1 MKILVGVTGNISSGK
16 TSFCEFLKEKGA
28 FVIDADK
35 IGHKIIEEKK
45 EKIKKI
51 FGDYLGRKE
60 IREIIFKDKEKKKEY
75 ENWIWREIRREL
87 RNIIREGKDGYYF
100 VEGAL
105 IFESGADKFMD
116 FVVYIKA
123 EEEVLIERAK
133 ERGFGEDTVR
143 KIIEFQS
150 ELKDKEKKANFV
162 VENNGDI
169 FELKKKAWEVFIKVK
184 NFIPRFLCDSTCMR
198 EAKWLRLLGFD
209 TVFAKFLKDF
219 KMGIYEEKRFLLT
232 RKKKGYL
239 FPEWKI
245 FKVPEGKFNIRM
257 KRIIDFFELKDKI
270 SIFSRCPLCNNSVEK
285 IEKSK
290 VKNRVPYYT
299 YKNHEEFYIC
309 LNCDK
314 VYWKGSHYFYFENH
328 IKKLLE

>member
-16 TSFCEFLKEKGA
+16 SIFCEFLKEEGA

-45 EKIKKI
+45 EKVKKI

-60 IREIIFKDKEKKKEY
+60 IREIIFKDEEKKKVY
-75 ENWIWREIRREL
+75 ENWIWREIKREL

-116 FVVYIKA
+116 FVIYIKA
-123 EEEVLIERAK
+123 KDEIIIERAK
-133 ERGFGEDTVR
+133 NRGFSENTVR
-143 KIIEFQS
+143 KIIEFQNV
-150 ELKDKEKKANFV
+150 LKDKEKKANFV
-162 VENNGDI
+162 VENEGEI
-169 FELKKKAWEVFIKVK
+169 SELKKKAEEVFIKIK
-184 NFIPRFLCDSTCMR
+184 NFIPRFLCDSTCLR

-209 TVFAKFLKDF
+209 TATCKFLKDF
-219 KMGIYEEKRFLLT
+219 KRGIYEEKRFLLT
-232 RKKKGYL
+232 RKKGGYI

-257 KRIIDFFELKDKI
+257 KRIIDFFGLKDKI
-270 SIFSRCPLCNNSVEK
+270 SIFSRCPICNNTVCE

-290 VKNRVPYYT
+290 VKGRVPYYT
-299 YKNHEEFYIC
+299 YKTQEEFFLC
-309 LNCDK
+309 SNCDK
-314 VYWKGSHYFYFENH
+314 IYWKGSHYFYFENQ
-328 IKKLLE
+328 IKKILE